1 MSLKAE
7 YNMSTLRKLVSDVRS
22 MHKLLSTDNLI
33 TDRVIASEI
42 KNNALLLIKRE
53 TNLRKLWA
61 TSTLFTTIPCLEMVE
76 VSISECCEYVDP
88 CTIARSRFKLPRISE
103 GNYQYLIQGV
113 YSINIMNGIGKK
125 LKEITINR
133 YVNLLKLPIIKNEEY
148 YWIQNDYL
156 YISNPLLKAIRIAAL
171 FEEDVPNEI
180 MYPECGCGTPETSD
194 EEWCKNPLDKEYSLP
209 GYLEKQV
216 LDLVSQ
222 RILATYF
229 RLKTDLTEDGID
241 GQAPNAP
248 NGK

>member
-1 MSLKAE
+1 
-7 YNMSTLRKLVSDVRS
+7 MSTLRKLVSDVRS

-61 TSTLFTTIPCLEMVE
+61 TATLFTTIPCLEMVE

-194 EEWCKNPLDKEYSLP
+194 EEWCKNPLDKEYALP

-216 LDLVSQ
+216 LDLASQ